1 MKVAISVC
9 FFFPLFS
16 MDMFTVSAVAF
27 AYIVL
32 HGTMIT
38 MFFHSS
44 VIFNAKI
51 SNFWTAPYVISS
63 LECSVA
69 DNSKYFD
76 H

>member
-1 MKVAISVC
+1 
-9 FFFPLFS
+9 

-27 AYIVL
+27 AYCLAWHDDHNV
-32 HGTMIT
+32 
-38 MFFHSS
+38 FFHSY

-63 LECSVA
+63 LECSAA